1 MSFRDYLSEA
11 RSIFDRLYPDN
22 KITEID
28 YEGSTIVVYTKDQNL
43 FSQRDDLA
51 RQIAQELRRR
61 IAIRPDPSIMSS
73 EEDADA
79 KIRSIIPENA
89 GLQDIYFEPD
99 TGEAVIEVD
108 EPTIANPD
116 IIKAINK
123 KPGACAQGCTY
134 GCRCRDNPL

>member
-61 IAIRPDPSIMSS
+61 IAIRPDPSI
-73 EEDADA
+73 
-79 KIRSIIPENA
+79 
-89 GLQDIYFEPD
+89 Y
-99 TGEAVIEVD
+99 
-108 EPTIANPD
+108 
-116 IIKAINK
+116 
-123 KPGACAQGCTY
+123 
-134 GCRCRDNPL
+134 